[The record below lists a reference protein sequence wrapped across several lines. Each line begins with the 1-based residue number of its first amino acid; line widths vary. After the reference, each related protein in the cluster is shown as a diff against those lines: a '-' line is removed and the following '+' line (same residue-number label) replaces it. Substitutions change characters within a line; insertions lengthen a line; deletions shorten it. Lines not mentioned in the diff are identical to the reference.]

1 MLLLLRRLPCQAA
14 PSRLGLDSPLGPW
27 HRLPIGKVHHGPS
40 DLPAR
45 GEVAK
50 WPHGKRAGVVRE
62 AERWG
67 SDKAERD
74 VETEREWESQKRE
87 NERAR
92 KSRGQTDRRR
102 DR

>member
-1 MLLLLRRLPCQAA
+1 M
-14 PSRLGLDSPLGPW
+14 
-27 HRLPIGKVHHGPS
+27 
-40 DLPAR
+40 
-45 GEVAK
+45 
-50 WPHGKRAGVVRE
+50 VRE